1 MQDDVQKSKYQ
12 DDWREIEYP
21 QLDKA
26 FQVVEYGPLPDYG
39 RSEGLLQA
47 LGIISVFF
55 PPKIV
60 EALSH
65 PFAHKTFVERAFQGM
80 IHRNSEYQGKSQVYH
95 EKEKNHPSECACFFE
110 PFEKIYKY
118 FHVFPPAQRFILR
131 IR

>member
-21 QLDKA
+21 QLDKT

-65 PFAHKTFVERAFQGM
+65 PLADNTVAKRALQRV
-80 IHRNSEYQGKSQVYH
+80 IHRSSEYQGKRKVYH
-95 EKEKNHPSECACFFE
+95 EKEKNHPCECARFFE
-110 PFEKIYKY
+110 SF
-118 FHVFPPAQRFILR
+118 
-131 IR
+131 